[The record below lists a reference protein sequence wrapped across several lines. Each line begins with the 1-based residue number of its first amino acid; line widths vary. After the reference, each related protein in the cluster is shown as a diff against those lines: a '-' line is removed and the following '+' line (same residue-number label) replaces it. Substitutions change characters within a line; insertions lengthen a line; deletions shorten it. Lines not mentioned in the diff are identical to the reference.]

1 MSKVLSDQT
10 AKTSSLVWMHD
21 FTAITAWIMQFMRVL
36 SAAFLLSLLCVFFC
50 LFCLCVYFNVWFD
63 LLGLWWFPG
72 LQLLQSSG
80 VWRGAAEVNV
90 WTQKHLRALGRVS
103 PEPHDGCW
111 CFPTS
116 HLTSLSA
123 FIRFHAL
130 VSPLAV
136 FHSLPLSFYTRLCHL
151 KWIQCHG
158 IRSLRKWEIL
168 QWQVAKIKYVFY
180 FISSNKKF
188 FFFFL
193 WFKS

>member
-1 MSKVLSDQT
+1 
-10 AKTSSLVWMHD
+10 MHD

-36 SAAFLLSLLCVFFC
+36 SAAFLLSLLCVSFC

-63 LLGLWWFPG
+63 LLSLWWFPG

-80 VWRGAAEVNV
+80 VWREAAEVNV
-90 WTQKHLRALGRVS
+90 WTQKPLRALGRVS

-130 VSPLAV
+130 VSLLAV

-151 KWIQCHG
+151 KRIQCHG
-158 IRSLRKWEIL
+158 IRSLWKRETL
-168 QWQVAKIKYVFY
+168 HWQVTKIKCL
-180 FISSNKKF
+180 FIYLF
-188 FFFFL
+188 F
-193 WFKS
+193 